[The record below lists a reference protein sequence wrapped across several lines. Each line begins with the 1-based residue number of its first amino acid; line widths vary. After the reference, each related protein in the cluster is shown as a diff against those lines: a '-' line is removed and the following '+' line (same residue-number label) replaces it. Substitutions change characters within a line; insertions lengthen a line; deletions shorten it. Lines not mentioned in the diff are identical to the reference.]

1 MKNRDR
7 VLQILYRKNGEC
19 VSSSEITG
27 ELGITRSAV
36 FKIINELK
44 KQGFDIESIH
54 HRGYRLGN
62 EKDIISP
69 EIINEI
75 IEKEGKNRRIQ
86 YFKRIDSTN
95 KFTKKILMEG
105 ESYPDIIIA
114 NEQEQGRGRL
124 GREFYSPKGTGI
136 YCSFIL
142 DPFIKIENSILVTVA
157 ASVAVSRA
165 IEKVTKK
172 DTRIKWINDIYID
185 DKKVC
190 GILTE
195 AVTDFETG
203 IIGKI
208 ILGIGINFNT
218 PSESFPDEI
227 TDRASSV
234 FMDDTFGVTRNQLIA
249 QLIIEIDECMNDI
262 ENDEII
268 RYYRNKSL
276 VLGKMLE
283 ITYFGQEKPI
293 QGKAVDIDRNGFLI
307 IETKNGLLTLNSGE
321 VSIRQNKEERDEV
334 QGT

>member
-75 IEKEGKNRRIQ
+75 IEKEGKNRSIQ
-86 YFKRIDSTN
+86 YFERVDSTN
-95 KFTKKILMEG
+95 TFAKKIIMEG

>member
-75 IEKEGKNRRIQ
+75 IEKEGMNRSIQ
-86 YFKRIDSTN
+86 YFERVDSTN
-95 KFTKKILMEG
+95 TFAKKILMEG

-283 ITYFGQEKPI
+283 IRYFGQEKPI

-321 VSIRQNKEERDEV
+321 VSIRQNKEERHEV

>member
-1 MKNRDR
+1 MKNRGR

-75 IEKEGKNRRIQ
+75 IEKEGMNRSIQ
-86 YFKRIDSTN
+86 YFERVDSTN
-95 KFTKKILMEG
+95 TFAKKILMEG

-165 IEKVTKK
+165 IEKVTNK

>member
-7 VLQILYRKNGEC
+7 VLQILYRNNGEC

-86 YFKRIDSTN
+86 YFERVDSTN
-95 KFTKKILMEG
+95 TFAKKILMEG

-268 RYYRNKSL
+268 KYYRNKSL

>member
-86 YFKRIDSTN
+86 YFERVDSTN
-95 KFTKKILMEG
+95 TFAKKILMEG

-249 QLIIEIDECMNDI
+249 QLIIEIDKCMNDI

>member
-7 VLQILYRKNGEC
+7 VLQILYRNNGEC

-86 YFKRIDSTN
+86 YFERVDSTN
-95 KFTKKILMEG
+95 TFAKKILMEG

-234 FMDDTFGVTRNQLIA
+234 FMDDTFGVTRNQLTA

-268 RYYRNKSL
+268 KYYRNKSL

>member
-1 MKNRDR
+1 MKNRGR

-75 IEKEGKNRRIQ
+75 IEKEGMNRSIQ
-86 YFKRIDSTN
+86 YFERVDSTN
-95 KFTKKILMEG
+95 TFAKKILMEG

-165 IEKVTKK
+165 IEKVTNK

-321 VSIRQNKEERDEV
+321 VSIRQNKEERHEV

>member
-86 YFKRIDSTN
+86 YFERVDSTN
-95 KFTKKILMEG
+95 TFAKKIIMEG

>member
-86 YFKRIDSTN
+86 YFERVDSTN
-95 KFTKKILMEG
+95 TFAKKILMEG

-234 FMDDTFGVTRNQLIA
+234 FMDDTLGVTRNQLIA

>member
-75 IEKEGKNRRIQ
+75 IGKEGKNRRIQ
-86 YFKRIDSTN
+86 YFEKVDSTN
-95 KFTKKILMEG
+95 TFAKKILMEG

-114 NEQEQGRGRL
+114 NEQEQGKGRL

-283 ITYFGQEKPI
+283 ISYFGQEKPI

>member
-75 IEKEGKNRRIQ
+75 IEKEGMNRSIQ
-86 YFKRIDSTN
+86 YFERVDSTN
-95 KFTKKILMEG
+95 TFAKKIIMEG

-165 IEKVTKK
+165 IEKVTNK

-321 VSIRQNKEERDEV
+321 VSIRQNKEERHEV

>member
-1 MKNRDR
+1 MKNRGR

-75 IEKEGKNRRIQ
+75 IEKEGKNRKIQ
-86 YFKRIDSTN
+86 YFERVDSTN
-95 KFTKKILMEG
+95 TFAKKILMEG
-105 ESYPDIIIA
+105 ESFPDIIIA

-165 IEKVTKK
+165 IEKVTNK

>member
-86 YFKRIDSTN
+86 YFERVDSTN
-95 KFTKKILMEG
+95 TFAKKILMEG
-105 ESYPDIIIA
+105 ESFPDIIIA

>member
-86 YFKRIDSTN
+86 YFERVDSTN
-95 KFTKKILMEG
+95 TFAKKILMEG

-307 IETKNGLLTLNSGE
+307 IETKNGLRTLNSGE

>member
-7 VLQILYRKNGEC
+7 VLQILYRNNGEC

-86 YFKRIDSTN
+86 YFERVDSTN
-95 KFTKKILMEG
+95 TFAKKILMEG

-172 DTRIKWINDIYID
+172 DTQIKWINDIYID

-268 RYYRNKSL
+268 KYYRNKSL

>member
-86 YFKRIDSTN
+86 YFERVDSTN
-95 KFTKKILMEG
+95 TFAKKILMEG

-321 VSIRQNKEERDEV
+321 VSIRQNKEERYEV

>member
-86 YFKRIDSTN
+86 YFERVDSTN
-95 KFTKKILMEG
+95 TFAKKIIMEG

-234 FMDDTFGVTRNQLIA
+234 FMDDTLGVTRNQLIA

>member
-54 HRGYRLGN
+54 HRGYRFGN
-62 EKDIISP
+62 EKDLISP

-86 YFKRIDSTN
+86 YFERVDSTN
-95 KFTKKILMEG
+95 TFAKKILMEG

>member
-86 YFKRIDSTN
+86 YFERVDSTN
-95 KFTKKILMEG
+95 TFAKKILMEG

-165 IEKVTKK
+165 IEKVTNK

-234 FMDDTFGVTRNQLIA
+234 FMDDTLGVTRNQLIA

>member
-86 YFKRIDSTN
+86 YFERVDSTN
-95 KFTKKILMEG
+95 TFAKKILMEG

-165 IEKVTKK
+165 IEKVTNK

-249 QLIIEIDECMNDI
+249 QLIIEIDKCMNDI

>member
-1 MKNRDR
+1 MKNRGR

-75 IEKEGKNRRIQ
+75 IEKEGMNRSIQ
-86 YFKRIDSTN
+86 YFERVDSTN
-95 KFTKKILMEG
+95 TFAKKILMEG

>member
-75 IEKEGKNRRIQ
+75 IEKERKNRRIQ
-86 YFKRIDSTN
+86 YFERVDSTN
-95 KFTKKILMEG
+95 TFAKKILMEG

>member
-86 YFKRIDSTN
+86 YFERVDSTN
-95 KFTKKILMEG
+95 TFAKKILMEG

-268 RYYRNKSL
+268 RYFR
-276 VLGKMLE
+276 
-283 ITYFGQEKPI
+283 QEKPI

-321 VSIRQNKEERDEV
+321 VSIRQNKEERHEV

>member
-75 IEKEGKNRRIQ
+75 IEKEGMNRSIQ
-86 YFKRIDSTN
+86 YFERVDSTN
-95 KFTKKILMEG
+95 TFAKKILMEG

-165 IEKVTKK
+165 IEKVTNK

-321 VSIRQNKEERDEV
+321 VSIRQNKEERHEV

>member
-1 MKNRDR
+1 MKNRGR

-86 YFKRIDSTN
+86 YFERVDSTN
-95 KFTKKILMEG
+95 TFAKKILMEG

>member
-75 IEKEGKNRRIQ
+75 IEKEGMNRSIQ
-86 YFKRIDSTN
+86 YFERVDSTN
-95 KFTKKILMEG
+95 TFAKKILMEG

-165 IEKVTKK
+165 IEKVTNK

>member
-62 EKDIISP
+62 EKDIILP

-86 YFKRIDSTN
+86 YFERVDSTN
-95 KFTKKILMEG
+95 TFAKKILMEG

-268 RYYRNKSL
+268 KYYRNKSL

>member
-75 IEKEGKNRRIQ
+75 IEKEGMNRSIQ
-86 YFKRIDSTN
+86 YFERVDSTN
-95 KFTKKILMEG
+95 TFAKKILMEG

-321 VSIRQNKEERDEV
+321 VSIRQNKEERHEV

>member
-86 YFKRIDSTN
+86 YFERVDSTN
-95 KFTKKILMEG
+95 TFAKKILMEG

>member
-75 IEKEGKNRRIQ
+75 IEKEEKNRRIQ
-86 YFKRIDSTN
+86 YFERVDSTN
-95 KFTKKILMEG
+95 TFAKKILMEG

>member
-7 VLQILYRKNGEC
+7 VLQILYRNNGEC

-86 YFKRIDSTN
+86 YFERVDSTN
-95 KFTKKILMEG
+95 TFAKKILMEG

>member
-86 YFKRIDSTN
+86 YFERVDSTN
-95 KFTKKILMEG
+95 TFAKKILMEG

-165 IEKVTKK
+165 IEKVTNK

-321 VSIRQNKEERDEV
+321 VSIRQNKEERHEV

>member
-86 YFKRIDSTN
+86 YFERVDSTN
-95 KFTKKILMEG
+95 TFAKKIIMEG

-321 VSIRQNKEERDEV
+321 VSIRQNKEERHEV

>member
-1 MKNRDR
+1 MKNRGR

-86 YFKRIDSTN
+86 YFERVDSTN
-95 KFTKKILMEG
+95 TFAKKILMEG

-165 IEKVTKK
+165 IEKVTNK

-321 VSIRQNKEERDEV
+321 VSIRQNKEERHEV

>member
-86 YFKRIDSTN
+86 YFERVDSTN
-95 KFTKKILMEG
+95 TFAKKILMEG

-321 VSIRQNKEERDEV
+321 VSIRQNKEERHEV

>member
-75 IEKEGKNRRIQ
+75 IEKEGMNRSIQ
-86 YFKRIDSTN
+86 YFERVDSTN
-95 KFTKKILMEG
+95 TFAKKIIMEG

>member
-75 IEKEGKNRRIQ
+75 IEKEGMNRSIQ
-86 YFKRIDSTN
+86 YFERVDSTN
-95 KFTKKILMEG
+95 TFAKKIIMEG

-321 VSIRQNKEERDEV
+321 VSIRQNKEERHEV

>member
-75 IEKEGKNRRIQ
+75 IEKEGMNRRIQ
-86 YFKRIDSTN
+86 YFERVDSTN
-95 KFTKKILMEG
+95 TFAKKIIMEG